1 MTETKNKK
9 SISKK
14 TLIAGIIQ
22 ENPVFVSLL
31 GMCSALAT
39 TTSIESALGMG
50 LLVIFTLVCSN
61 VLISLLRKL
70 IPAEVK
76 IPCYIIIIAT
86 FVTIVKMLTEAF
98 LPDLYQSLGVFISL
112 IVVNCIILGR
122 AESFA
127 SKNSVGLSLLDGI
140 GSGIG
145 YTLALVVI
153 AVIREFFGTGGFAIG
168 VYFPIKEIHLILI
181 PQKYTISLL
190 TQPTGGFLTFGIVLG
205 VVAYIG
211 QRKAAKAER
220 LKQERIQMLI
230 AKKQEENRKKAEE
243 AAKAKALEEANNKAL
258 EAKAEDNKAE
268 TSTEAKEAPKQEAK
282 EEVKQDE
289 VKDDKKEA
297 SSEDKNE
304 EKDSEEEKKVTV

>member
-1 MTETKNKK
+1 MTDTKAKK

-98 LPDLYQSLGVFISL
+98 LPELYQSLGVFISL

-127 SKNSVGLSLLDGI
+127 SKNNVWLSFLDGI

-145 YTLALVVI
+145 YTIALVII

-168 VYFPIKEIHLILI
+168 VYFPIKEIHLVLI

-190 TQPTGGFLTFGIVLG
+190 TQPTGGFLTFGIVLA
-205 VVAYIG
+205 VIAYINN
-211 QRKAAKAER
+211 RKAAKAER

-230 AKKQEENRKKAEE
+230 AKKQEENRRKAEE
-243 AAKAKALEEANNKAL
+243 AAKAKALEEAN
-258 EAKAEDNKAE
+258 AKAAE
-268 TSTEAKEAPKQEAK
+268 ANNDKQ
-282 EEVKQDE
+282 EEVKQEKVEEPKKEEAPKE
-289 VKDDKKEA
+289 VKTEEVKEEPKKEEP
-297 SSEDKNE
+297 SKEEKPSED
-304 EKDSEEEKKVTV
+304 EEKKVTE